1 LDTMEKLDK
10 FNAGQTKIINKSVAM
25 SEELVCN
32 FYKMSVH
39 QWLRHQYD
47 VKTLVDLNQDEI
59 VHGPFAQIVRYQGQ
73 RKNTSLG
80 SSTYDFYKICLQD
93 HAIIE
98 SLNRSSDLN
107 MLSFVLYIITHEL
120 VHIVRFSKFLV
131 NFNASHAEKKAEE
144 VRVHKEAQ
152 RILEGQQVP
161 GLKATLDFYA
171 GFGAPIDE
179 TITLPIT

>member
-1 LDTMEKLDK
+1 MKPLETFSEE
-10 FNAGQTKIINKSVAM
+10 QTKIINTSVAI

-32 FYKMSVH
+32 YYKMSVN

-47 VKTLVDLNQDEI
+47 VKTLVDLSPNEI

-73 RKNTSLG
+73 RKDTSLG

-93 HAIIE
+93 HAIIR
-98 SLNRSSDLN
+98 SLNTSPDLTI
-107 MLSFVLYIITHEL
+107 LPFVLYIITHEL

-131 NFNASHAEKKAEE
+131 NFNASPDEKKAEE
-144 VRVHKEAQ
+144 IRVHEEAQ

-161 GLKATLDFYA
+161 GLDAILDFYS
-171 GFGAPIDE
+171 GYGAALEE
-179 TITLPIT
+179 TITLPASY

>member
-1 LDTMEKLDK
+1 MEKLETFSRD
-10 FNAGQTKIINKSVAM
+10 QTKIINKSVSI

-32 FYKMSVH
+32 FYKMSVN

-47 VKTLVDLNQDEI
+47 VKTLVDLNPDEI

-93 HAIIE
+93 HAIIK
-98 SLNRSSDLN
+98 SLHSSSGLTI
-107 MLSFVLYIITHEL
+107 LPFVLYIITHEL

-131 NFNASHAEKKAEE
+131 NFNASPNEKKAEE
-144 VRVHKEAQ
+144 IRVHEEAQ

-161 GLKATLDFYA
+161 GLAAILDFYA
-171 GFGAPIDE
+171 GYGDPLDE
-179 TITLPIT
+179 TITLPVTS

>member
-1 LDTMEKLDK
+1 MNKLET
-10 FNAGQTKIINKSVAM
+10 FNKEQTEIINTSVAI

-32 FYKMSVH
+32 FYKMSVN

-47 VKTLVDLNQDEI
+47 VKTLVDLNPDEI

-73 RKNTSLG
+73 RKDTSLG

-93 HAIIE
+93 HAIIR
-98 SLNRSSDLN
+98 SLNNSADLSI
-107 MLSFVLYIITHEL
+107 LPFVLYIITHEL

-131 NFNASHAEKKAEE
+131 NFNASPDEKKVEE
-144 VRVHKEAQ
+144 IQVHEEAQ

-161 GLKATLDFYA
+161 GLDAILDFYS
-171 GFGAPIDE
+171 GYGAALEE
-179 TITLPIT
+179 TLTLPSVSS

>member
-1 LDTMEKLDK
+1 MEKLET
-10 FNAGQTKIINKSVAM
+10 FNRDQTQIINKSVAI

-32 FYKMSVH
+32 FYKMSVN

-47 VKTLVDLNQDEI
+47 VKTLVDLNPDEI

-93 HAIIE
+93 HAIIK
-98 SLNRSSDLN
+98 SLHSSSGLTI
-107 MLSFVLYIITHEL
+107 LPFVLYIITHEL

-131 NFNASHAEKKAEE
+131 NFNASPNEKKVEE
-144 VRVHKEAQ
+144 IRVHEEAQ

-161 GLKATLDFYA
+161 GLEAILDFYA
-171 GFGAPIDE
+171 GYGDPLDE
-179 TITLPIT
+179 TITLPADS

>member
-1 LDTMEKLDK
+1 MEKLETFSRD
-10 FNAGQTKIINKSVAM
+10 QTKIINKSVAI

-32 FYKMSVH
+32 FYKMSVN

-47 VKTLVDLNQDEI
+47 VKTLVDLNPDEI

-93 HAIIE
+93 HAIIK
-98 SLNRSSDLN
+98 SLHSSSGLTI
-107 MLSFVLYIITHEL
+107 LPFVLYIITHEL

-131 NFNASHAEKKAEE
+131 NFNASPNEKKAEE
-144 VRVHKEAQ
+144 IRVHEEAQ

-161 GLKATLDFYA
+161 GLAAILDFYA
-171 GFGAPIDE
+171 GYGDPLDE
-179 TITLPIT
+179 TITLPVTS